1 MYYSAFP
8 SSFSDA
14 IQQPLA
20 PMLFSRL
27 MKTYNELFSKLSMR
41 RRYEVWFLRVGL
53 GDGSGAWWFRYLLM
67 NPGRGGCAGDPQGQ
81 AVQVWAT
88 WFPREGKP
96 ETWIQGFPLE
106 SLRSNGEGSSKAGSN
121 EAGLSV
127 AGLSDVVLGKAGLS
141 GASSGNAGLSV
152 RGASPFFLEIGEN
165 RIGEDECRGRIEVG
179 GQRICWDLRYRSSFR
194 AELSSK
200 GWIGFS
206 RTPHSDAV
214 FSGEIALN
222 DRTFRGEPLGYGMQ
236 GHNCGYRH
244 RHFWT
249 WAHIH
254 FPDARGRGSTFEALA
269 HEMPLGMVSRTAVLW
284 HDGEKYNFRK
294 VRESVRDSQKLD
306 WRLECTG
313 ARGARVEVSIRG
325 RAGLV
330 HRLPYVKTD
339 CSGRFE
345 VANDSLALVRMILRR
360 PGKAA
365 EELTTDSG
373 AVLEMVGS

>member
-1 MYYSAFP
+1 
-8 SSFSDA
+8 
-14 IQQPLA
+14 
-20 PMLFSRL
+20 
-27 MKTYNELFSKLSMR
+27 MKTLNEVFTKLSMR

-67 NPGRGGCAGDPQGQ
+67 NPGRGGWAGDAQGQ
-81 AVQVWAT
+81 PMQVWAT

-96 ETWIQGFPLE
+96 ETWIQGFPVE
-106 SLRSNGEGSSKAGSN
+106 SLGSDG
-121 EAGLSV
+121 AGLS
-127 AGLSDVVLGKAGLS
+127 K
-141 GASSGNAGLSV
+141 

-165 RIGEDECRGRIEVG
+165 RIGEDECRGSIEVG
-179 GQRICWDLRYRSSFR
+179 GQQITWNLRYRSTFR
-194 AELSSK
+194 VELSSK

-214 FSGEIALN
+214 FSGEIAHN
-222 DRTFRGEPLGYGMQ
+222 DRVFRGEPLGFGMQ

-249 WAHIH
+249 WTHVYFH
-254 FPDARGRGSTFEALA
+254 GVRGQGSTFEALIY
-269 HEMPLGMVSRTAVLW
+269 EVPFGMMFRKAVLW
-284 HDGEKYNFRK
+284 HGGEMYTFGKFS
-294 VRESVRDSQKLD
+294 ESERDSQQLSWK
-306 WRLECTG
+306 LECTDV
-313 ARGARVEVSIRG
+313 RGARVEVRVSGRG
-325 RAGLV
+325 RCV

-345 VANDSLALVRMILRR
+345 VANDSLALARMVVRL
-360 PGKAA
+360 PGRAT

>member
-1 MYYSAFP
+1 
-8 SSFSDA
+8 
-14 IQQPLA
+14 
-20 PMLFSRL
+20 
-27 MKTYNELFSKLSMR
+27 MKTLNERFTSHSMR

-67 NPGRGGCAGDPQGQ
+67 NPGRGGCAGDAQGQ
-81 AVQVWAT
+81 PVQVWAT

-106 SLRSNGEGSSKAGSN
+106 NLRPNDGDLNSAGSKSAGSN
-121 EAGLSV
+121 KTGLSNV
-127 AGLSDVVLGKAGLS
+127 GLGKAGSSDAGSNNPRLS
-141 GASSGNAGLSV
+141 DAGLSKS
-152 RGASPFFLEIGEN
+152 GASPFFLEIGEN
-165 RIGEDECRGRIEVG
+165 RIGEDTCRGRIEAD
-179 GQRICWDLRYRSSFR
+179 GQRISWDLRYRSTFR

-244 RHFWT
+244 RNFWT

-254 FPDARGRGSTFEALA
+254 FPGARRQGSTFEALA
-269 HEMPLGMVSRTAVLW
+269 YEMPLGMMSRTAVLW
-284 HDGEKYNFRK
+284 HDGEKYTFRK
-294 VRESVRDSQKLD
+294 FRESVRDSRQLSWK
-306 WRLECTG
+306 LECTD
-313 ARGARVEVSIRG
+313 ARGAHVEVRVSG
-325 RAGLV
+325 RERFV
-330 HRLPYVKTD
+330 HRLLYVKTD

-345 VANDSLALVRMILRR
+345 VANDSLALARVVLQR
-360 PGKAA
+360 PGRPA

-373 AVLEMVGS
+373 AALEMVGS